1 MIYNYHQK
9 YFNKAK
15 VLTSS
20 LTGREFVAE
29 VLNGSGTSC
38 FDLFRMKKECFIN
51 FCNELREKNYLC
63 DSRDVL
69 VESGLKQLY
78 DEHYDQL

>member
-38 FDLFRMKKECFIN
+38 FDLFRMKK
-51 FCNELREKNYLC
+51 
-63 DSRDVL
+63 
-69 VESGLKQLY
+69 
-78 DEHYDQL
+78 